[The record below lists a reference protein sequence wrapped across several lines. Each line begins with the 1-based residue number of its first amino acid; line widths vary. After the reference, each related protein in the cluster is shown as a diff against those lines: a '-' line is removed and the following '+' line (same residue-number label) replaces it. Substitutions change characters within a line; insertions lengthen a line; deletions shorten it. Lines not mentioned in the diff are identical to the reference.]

1 MPKPSVFV
9 GSSSEGLEF
18 ARAVRSLLTDA
29 AEMTIWQESVFE
41 VGKTFI
47 ESLLDAL
54 PRFDYAILILT
65 PDDLVSERN
74 VKAFGPRDN
83 VIFELGLF
91 MGRLGRSRTFI
102 VRQAGGKMKMPSDLD
117 GVTTATYDWPR
128 KDKSHKSAVGAA
140 CDSIRHVIR
149 DLGVSDTKAATA
161 ITDIRTRQNAQ
172 EEQLVTQ
179 QAQIRS
185 LQVAFSGIVTKYE
198 LDKLIGL
205 SGEPPFF
212 CYYSDALYGELN
224 HLKAMNFIADQDGTD
239 LSILRRQYKDRN
251 ENFDLKQFLY
261 ITEQGREYIRLRHEL
276 NIEPSPAID
285 TQSNDSFNSTPE

>member
-18 ARAVRSLLTDA
+18 ARAIRSLLTDD
-29 AEMTIWQESVFE
+29 AEVTVWKEDVF
-41 VGKTFI
+41 VIGKSFI
-47 ESLLDAL
+47 EALFDAL

-65 PDDLVSERN
+65 PDDLVSARN
-74 VKAFGPRDN
+74 VEAFGPRDN

-117 GVTTATYDWPR
+117 GITMAKYEWPR

-140 CDSIRHVIR
+140 CDSIRQIIR

-161 ITDIRTRQNAQ
+161 ITDIRTRQNEQ
-172 EEQLVTQ
+172 EEQLVSQ
-179 QAQIRS
+179 QVQIRS
-185 LQVAFSGIVTKYE
+185 LQVALSGIVTKYE

-205 SGEPPFF
+205 SGEPAFM
-212 CYYSDALYGELN
+212 CYYSDGLYGELK
-224 HLKAMNFIADQDGTD
+224 HLRAMNLIADQDGAD
-239 LSILRRQYKDRN
+239 LSRVAQYKDSS
-251 ENFDLKQFLY
+251 EKFDLKQFIY
-261 ITEQGREYIRLRHEL
+261 ITEQGREYIRLRREL
-276 NIEPSPAID
+276 LSEPSPN
-285 TQSNDSFNSTPE
+285 TQ

>member
-18 ARAVRSLLTDA
+18 ARAIRSLLTDE
-29 AEMTIWQESVFE
+29 AEVTIWQEDVFE
-41 VGKTFI
+41 LGKPFI
-47 ESLLDAL
+47 DSLLDAL

-74 VKAFGPRDN
+74 VETFGPRDN

-102 VRQAGGKMKMPSDLD
+102 VRQAGRKMKMPSDLD
-117 GVTTATYDWPR
+117 GVTVAAYEWPR

-140 CDSIRHVIR
+140 CDSIRNVIR

-172 EEQLVTQ
+172 EERLVSQ
-179 QAQIRS
+179 QDQIRS
-185 LQVAFSGIVTKYE
+185 LQVAFAVIVTRYE

-205 SGEPPFF
+205 SGEPPFW
-212 CYYSDALYGELN
+212 CYYSDDLYGELK
-224 HLKAMNFIADQDGTD
+224 HLKAMNLVAFQEGRD
-239 LSILRRQYKDRN
+239 LSTLRKEYKDKD
-251 ENFDLKQFLY
+251 EKFDLTHFFY
-261 ITEQGREYIRLRHEL
+261 ITEQGREYIRLRREL
-276 NIEPSPAID
+276 LLEEPSR
-285 TQSNDSFNSTPE
+285 

>member
-18 ARAVRSLLTDA
+18 ARAIRSLLTDD
-29 AEMTIWQESVFE
+29 AEVTIWHEGVF
-41 VGKTFI
+41 GFMKTFI

-74 VKAFGPRDN
+74 VKSFGPRDN

-102 VRQAGGKMKMPSDLD
+102 VSQAGGKMKMPSDLD
-117 GVTTATYDWPR
+117 GVTIATYDWPR
-128 KDKSHKSAVGAA
+128 RDKSHKSAVGAA
-140 CDSIRHVIR
+140 CDSIRQVMR
-149 DLGVSDTKAATA
+149 DLGLSDTKAATA

-172 EEQLVTQ
+172 EEQLMSQ
-179 QAQIRS
+179 QDQIRS

-198 LDKLIGL
+198 LDKLVGL
-205 SGEPPFF
+205 SGATQFW
-212 CYYSDALYGELN
+212 CYYSEDLYGELK
-224 HLKAMNFIADQDGTD
+224 HLRAMNLISNQDGTD
-239 LSILRRQYKDRN
+239 LSALRKEYKDKN
-251 ENFDLKQFLY
+251 ERFDLKYFFY

-276 NIEPSPAID
+276 LLESSP
-285 TQSNDSFNSTPE
+285 

>member
-18 ARAVRSLLTDA
+18 ARAIRSLLTDD
-29 AEMTIWQESVFE
+29 AEVTIWKEDVFE

-54 PRFDYAILILT
+54 PRFDYSILILT
-65 PDDLVSERN
+65 PDDLVSVRN
-74 VKAFGPRDN
+74 VDSFGPRDN

-102 VRQAGGKMKMPSDLD
+102 VRQAGAKMKMPSDLD
-117 GVTTATYDWPR
+117 GVTMATYEWPR
-128 KDKSHKSAVGAA
+128 RDKSHKSAVGAA
-140 CDSIRHVIR
+140 CDSIRQIIR

-172 EEQLVTQ
+172 EEQLVSQ

-185 LQVAFSGIVTKYE
+185 LQVALSGIVTQYE

-205 SGEPPFF
+205 SGDPPFM
-212 CYYSDALYGELN
+212 CYYADDLYGELK
-224 HLKAMNFIADQDGTD
+224 HLKAMNLIADRHGTD
-239 LSILRRQYKDRN
+239 LATVKQYQDKN
-251 ENFDLKQFLY
+251 EKFDLKRFFY

-276 NIEPSPAID
+276 LLEPWPGMD
-285 TQSNDSFNSTPE
+285 TQ

>member
-18 ARAVRSLLTDA
+18 ARAIRSLLTDD
-29 AEMTIWQESVFE
+29 AEVTVWKEDVFDI
-41 VGKTFI
+41 GKTFI
-47 ESLLDAL
+47 EALLDAL
-54 PRFDYAILILT
+54 PRFDYAILIMT
-65 PDDLVSERN
+65 PDDLVSVRN
-74 VKAFGPRDN
+74 VEAFGPRDN

-117 GVTTATYDWPR
+117 GVTMATYEWPR

-140 CDSIRHVIR
+140 CDSIRQIMR

-172 EEQLVTQ
+172 EEQLVSQ
-179 QAQIRS
+179 QVQIRS
-185 LQVAFSGIVTKYE
+185 LQVALSGIVTKYE

-205 SGEPPFF
+205 SNEPAFM
-212 CYYSDALYGELN
+212 CYYSEGLYGELK
-224 HLKAMNFIADQDGTD
+224 HLRAMNLIADQDGTD
-239 LSILRRQYKDRN
+239 LSRVAQYKDKS
-251 ENFDLKQFLY
+251 EKFDLKQFIY

-276 NIEPSPAID
+276 LLEPSPAIN
-285 TQSNDSFNSTPE
+285 TQQSAAE

>member
-18 ARAVRSLLTDA
+18 ARAIRSLLTDD
-29 AEMTIWQESVFE
+29 AEVTIWKEGVFE
-41 VGKTFI
+41 IGKTFI
-47 ESLLDAL
+47 DSLLVAL

-65 PDDLVSERN
+65 PDNVVSERN
-74 VKAFGPRDN
+74 VETFGPRDN

-102 VRQAGGKMKMPSDLD
+102 VSQAGGEMKMPSDLA
-117 GVTTATYDWPR
+117 GVIMAKYDWPR
-128 KDKSHKSAVGAA
+128 TDNKYKSAVGAA
-140 CDSIRHVIR
+140 CDSIREVIR

-172 EEQLVTQ
+172 EEQMVSQQEQMVSQ

-185 LQVAFSGIVTKYE
+185 LQVALSGIVTKYE

-205 SGEPPFF
+205 SGKQPFS
-212 CYYSDALYGELN
+212 CYYSDDLYGELR
-224 HLKAMNFIADQDGTD
+224 HLKAMNLIADQENKD
-239 LSILRRQYKDRN
+239 LSTLRKQYKDKN
-251 ENFDLKQFLY
+251 EKFDLKHFLY
-261 ITEQGREYIRLRHEL
+261 ITEQGREYIHLRHEML
-276 NIEPSPAID
+276 LEPSPAKAEE
-285 TQSNDSFNSTPE
+285 S

>member
-1 MPKPSVFV
+1 MSKPSVFV

-18 ARAVRSLLTDA
+18 ARAIRSLLTDD
-29 AEMTIWQESVFE
+29 AEVTVWQEDVF
-41 VGKTFI
+41 GIGQTFI

-65 PDDLVSERN
+65 PDSLISERN
-74 VKAFGPRDN
+74 VETFGPRDN

-102 VRQAGGKMKMPSDLD
+102 VRQAGGKMKMPTDLD
-117 GVTTATYDWPR
+117 GVTMAMYDWPR
-128 KDKSHKSAVGAA
+128 RDNSHKSAVGAA

-172 EEQLVTQ
+172 EEHLVSQ
-179 QAQIRS
+179 QAQILS
-185 LQVAFSGIVTKYE
+185 LQVALSGIVTKYE
-198 LDKLIGL
+198 LDKLVGL
-205 SGEPPFF
+205 SGGEPFVCF
-212 CYYSDALYGELN
+212 YSEDLYGELK
-224 HLKAMNFIADQDGTD
+224 HLKAMNLIADQESKD
-239 LSILRRQYKDRN
+239 LAELRKQYKDKN
-251 ENFDLKQFLY
+251 EKFDLKHFLY

-276 NIEPSPAID
+276 LLESSPA
-285 TQSNDSFNSTPE
+285 TAEGS